1 MTKYRIT
8 APEAR
13 FNGEFA
19 GLVFRAGEASAETPA
34 DQAAVTYC
42 QRRGYTVTA
51 VDRDG
56 EPVPGTEPAHVDNT
70 DPEVETVDDDGL
82 DVVVEA
88 PTRPADYATKSD
100 WVTYALSV
108 DKSLTREDAEAATKN
123 DLIEKYGKD

>member
-8 APEAR
+8 APETR

-56 EPVPGTEPAHVDNT
+56 EAPPDAEQPAT
-70 DPEVETVDDDGL
+70 DPAAAASDDDGL
-82 DVVVEA
+82 EVVVDE
-88 PTRPADYATKSD
+88 PTRPADYAQKGD
-100 WVTYALSV
+100 WVAYAV
-108 DKSLTREDAEAATKN
+108 ARGATEEDAQAATKN
-123 DLIEKYGKD
+123 ELIELYG